1 MQSGGHMT
9 APLPI
14 LRAIASRP
22 TSLNKRILRPTHS
35 LKQLRARSSASR
47 NPPHCTKLFDEV
59 LEHNHPGIRHRCES
73 CLMKIRPLKRSAGV
87 PHAPGERAMRPTLRN
102 RSIGSLDE
110 WRNHSGVPTNR
121 VVNEPRGTPP
131 IAEGTGW
138 LSAGG
143 EGTGRRAGGNRPY
156 THLHEVPA

>member
-1 MQSGGHMT
+1 MTPMQSGGHMT
-9 APLPI
+9 APLLI

-59 LEHNHPGIRHRCES
+59 LEHNHPGIRHRSES

-110 WRNHSGVPTNR
+110 WTQSFRGA
-121 VVNEPRGTPP
+121 NEPRGQRTTRHSTNRRRHRP
-131 IAEGTGW
+131 A
-138 LSAGG
+138 LS
-143 EGTGRRAGGNRPY
+143 RR
-156 THLHEVPA
+156 